1 MILIGITG
9 SAGSGKDSLADKIIN
24 KYSGAIKI
32 AFADPLK
39 LACKEL
45 FQLSCDQLYVRQEK
59 EKIDPRW
66 NKSPRELFQIIGSDL
81 LRDRFDEDI
90 FIKST
95 REKIKKLSQEHKI
108 IIVTDCRFENE
119 TQLIRDMGGIVIH
132 LKRPN
137 IKRINDHISENP
149 VKIMTGDIELVN
161 NSTID
166 KLLEEIK
173 IIFIV

>member
-1 MILIGITG
+1 MLLLGITG
-9 SAGSGKDSLADKIIN
+9 QAGSGKDTLADKIIN
-24 KYSGAIKI
+24 KYSGVKL

-45 FQLSCDQLYVRQEK
+45 FQLSHEQLHVRREK

-66 NKSPRELFQIIGSDL
+66 GKTPRELCQIVGTDL
-81 LRDRFDEDI
+81 LRKYFDEDI

-95 REKIKKLSQEHKI
+95 REKIKKLSQDYKI

-119 TQLIRDMGGIVIH
+119 TQLIRDMGGIIIH

-137 IKRINDHISENP
+137 IKKINDHISENP
-149 VKIMTGDIELVN
+149 VKVMNGDIELIN

-173 IIFIV
+173 MIFVV